1 MKNTTKTKLGVSLTV
16 LAFSLFAGIPA
27 HAEDGGTSS
36 SPLISSGA
44 NSSAVNSA
52 LTNGAYQATVD
63 KTQMTHQVTMS
74 SAVAADKYLLDS
86 DKYKFVTSTPIKLD
100 DLQEYTAL
108 KANNLVLKDAVL
120 ATKIDSEFVKKFDKL
135 DISDAVASIE
145 SAGTTCADTPPSC
158 NSLGYTS
165 SASSCQGQML
175 RCPFDTS
182 IVFCIENCKK
192 GSFLYSDMTC
202 SDTKISGKTVIGI
215 VINPSKRRAMALKCP
230 KYKWATKELKT
241 AVYTGNDLQVKEFV
255 SFDTVNTKY
264 TLDTAIK
271 TEDDLVASLNNAI
284 YTDAGTSLRTGEVA
298 TKRIVDLTTDQI
310 EYPAANFTLSLST
323 EGVAAGKWF
332 LPNSEEALEMVS
344 SKDLLTESFKK
355 LDLAYPLASEKLVWT
370 SDLLN
375 AKPIAIDLELK
386 KFEPADA
393 AVERP
398 VCPFIYY

>member
-27 HAEDGGTSS
+27 HAEDEGTSS
-36 SPLISSGA
+36 SPAMAYNHAAG
-44 NSSAVNSA
+44 NYQQYQY
-52 LTNGAYQATVD
+52 NGASQSMLNPS
-63 KTQMTHQVTMS
+63 QMTMVSSDLIASRYILDTSTHPYVTTTP
-74 SAVAADKYLLDS
+74 KTLDS
-86 DKYKFVTSTPIKLD
+86 LS
-100 DLQEYTAL
+100 EYTSL
-108 KANNLVLKDAVL
+108 KVNDMVLRDAVI
-120 ATKIDSEFVKKFDKL
+120 ATKIDTDFVKKFDRL

-145 SAGTTCADTPPSC
+145 SVGTTCADTPPSC

-215 VINPSKRRAMALKCP
+215 VTNPSKRRAMALKCP

-241 AVYTGNDLQVKEFV
+241 AVYTGSDLSVKPYV
-255 SFDTVNTKY
+255 SFDTVNAKY

-284 YTDAGTSLRTGEVA
+284 YTDAGTSLRSGDLA

-332 LPNSEEALEMVS
+332 LPNSEEALEMVN
-344 SKDLLTESFKK
+344 SKEIIGESFKK
-355 LDLAYPLASEKLVWT
+355 LDLVHPLASEKLVWT

-375 AKPIAIDLELK
+375 AKPIAIDLETK
-386 KFEPADA
+386 KFEPVDA
-393 AVERP
+393 VKLFP